1 MRLPPDL
8 LRLQSKE
15 GARRLALAHLQDAA
29 ATRGRLAD
37 PKDAEGL
44 HDFRVAIRRLRSALK
59 AYQPEIRSTVRKRT
73 LRQLERVAD
82 STRES
87 RDLEVHLAWLAEQR
101 DRLPPEGRPGVAWMI
116 ERLEQRRQRAGDAMR
131 DEIDET
137 FSPMAERLYRELGR
151 YRTTIHLDDSRSP
164 KTMARVTSRRL
175 ADAADRLQRRLS
187 RVHDMADEEPIHR
200 ARIAAKRVRYLLEPF
215 AEDFDDGPRIID
227 RLKQLQ
233 DAFGDVHDV
242 HVFAP
247 TLADAKAEANRPDLS
262 ALEAALRERGATAFE
277 KARGAWLDDAAADFF
292 ADVQRIGE
300 AIGTQ
305 PSQDL
310 EIERKFLLDGVPPL
324 EKEDSSAEIEQGYL
338 PGERVIERIR
348 RTRTNGKEELLRT
361 IKEGTGISRLEV
373 EEPLPAELF
382 ARLWPLT
389 EGRRIRKRRHR
400 VKDGDLT
407 WEIDEFRDR
416 NLVVAEVEL
425 PSPSTEVTPPDWL
438 RPHVVREVTDDP
450 AYTNYRLATD
460 SSVTK
465 SKSNHESPKE
475 NESTELHL
483 R

>member
-8 LRLQSKE
+8 LRLLGKE
-15 GARRLALAHLQDAA
+15 GARRLALAHLQAAA

-37 PKDAEGL
+37 PRDSEGL
-44 HDFRVAIRRLRSALK
+44 HDFRVAIRRLRSCLK
-59 AYQPEIRSTVRKRT
+59 AYEPEVRSTVRKRT

-82 STRES
+82 ATRES

-101 DRLPPEGRPGVAWMI
+101 DRLGPEGQPGLAWMI
-116 ERLEQRRQRAGDAMR
+116 GRLEQRRGRAWDEMR

-137 FSPMAERLYRELGR
+137 FPPMAERLYRELVAF
-151 YRTTIHLDDSRSP
+151 RTTIHLDDSAPRR
-164 KTMARVTSRRL
+164 TMARVTTRRL
-175 ADAADRLQRRLS
+175 ADAAGRLRRRLS
-187 RVHDMADEEPIHR
+187 QVHEITDEEPIHR

-215 AEDFDDGPRIID
+215 AEDFDDGPAIID

-247 TLADAKAEANRPDLS
+247 TLADAMAEATRPDLS
-262 ALEAALRERGATAFE
+262 ALEASLRERGAAAFE
-277 KARGAWLDDAAADFF
+277 SARGAWLGDKAAGFF
-292 ADVQRIGE
+292 NDVGRIGQ

-310 EIERKFLLDGVPPL
+310 EIERKFLLDGVPTL
-324 EKEDSSAEIEQGYL
+324 DHEDSSAEIEQGYL

-348 RTRTNGKEELLRT
+348 RTKTNGKEELVRT

-373 EEPLPAELF
+373 EEPVPAELF

-460 SSVTK
+460 SSVGK
-465 SKSNHESPKE
+465 SKSNHENTKVRKHETSF
-475 NESTELHL
+475 
-483 R
+483 

>member
-8 LRLQSKE
+8 PRLLSKE
-15 GARRLALAHLQDAA
+15 GARRLALAHLQAA
-29 ATRGRLAD
+29 ASTRGRLAD
-37 PKDAEGL
+37 LKDAEGL
-44 HDFRVAIRRLRSALK
+44 HDFRVAIRRLRSCLK
-59 AYQPEIRSTVRKRT
+59 GYEPEVRSTVRQRT

-82 STRES
+82 ATRES
-87 RDLEVHLAWLAEQR
+87 RDLEVHLAWLTEQR
-101 DRLPPEGRPGVAWMI
+101 ERLAPDEQPGLAWLI
-116 ERLEQRRQRAGDAMR
+116 GRLEQRRRRAWDAMR

-137 FSPMAERLYRELGR
+137 FSPMAERLHRELVR
-151 YRTTIHLDDSRSP
+151 FRTTIHLDDSAPRQS
-164 KTMARVTSRRL
+164 MARVTSRRL

-187 RVHDMADEEPIHR
+187 RVHQITDEEPIHR
-200 ARIAAKRVRYLLEPF
+200 ARIGAKRVRYLLEPF
-215 AEDFDDGPRIID
+215 AQDFEDGPAIID

-233 DAFGDVHDV
+233 DVFGDVHDV

-247 TLADAKAEANRPDLS
+247 TLADAIAEATRLDLGAEGSGKEALVPGLS
-262 ALEAALRERGATAFE
+262 ALEASLRERGAAAFE
-277 KARGAWLDDAAADFF
+277 KARGAWLDDAAAGFF
-292 ADVQRIGE
+292 ADVERIGE

-305 PSQDL
+305 AAGDL
-310 EIERKFLLDGVPPL
+310 EIERKFLLNGLPALD
-324 EKEDSSAEIEQGYL
+324 KEDSSAEIEQGYL

-348 RTRTNGKEELLRT
+348 RTRTNGKEELVRT

-373 EEPLPAELF
+373 EEPVPAELF

-407 WEIDEFRDR
+407 WEIDEFPDR
-416 NLVVAEVEL
+416 NLVFAEVEL

-450 AYTNYRLATD
+450 AYSNYRLATEK
-460 SSVTK
+460 TG
-465 SKSNHESPKE
+465 E
-475 NESTELHL
+475 